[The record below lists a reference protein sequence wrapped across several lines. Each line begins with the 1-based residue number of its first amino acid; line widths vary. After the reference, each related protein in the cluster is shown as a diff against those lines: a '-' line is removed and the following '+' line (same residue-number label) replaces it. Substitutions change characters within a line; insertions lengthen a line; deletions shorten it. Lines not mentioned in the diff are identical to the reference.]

1 MVLYVIPSPQ
11 MARKGKL
18 LDKIRRGVR
27 NVSLRDFEAL
37 INDYGY
43 IEEGSKHPKAII
55 GIHTMPYKRENPV
68 KSCYVKELLEIIDS
82 I

>member
-1 MVLYVIPSPQ
+1 
-11 MARKGKL
+11 MARKEKL
-18 LDKIRRGVR
+18 PDKIRRSVR